1 VPFQNESHYPL
12 ISVVMATYNGAA
24 YIEVQLKS
32 ILQQT
37 YPNIEIIIVDDA
49 SQDDTVS
56 IIKNYAADHACIKL
70 FVNAVNT
77 GYIKTFEKG
86 LQLASGEFIAL
97 SDQDDIWLPSKI
109 STLYEKIGSHQI
121 VYSDSLLIDEEGNS
135 LHIKLSDRKRLTGFD
150 DCLCYT
156 IGNSAAGH
164 AMLITK
170 ELADSCIPFPSILP
184 HDYWIGFK
192 ATCKGPIKYIP
203 EPLVQYRQH
212 AANVFGVARSGSKIK
227 RIRPTRE
234 LKHQMIRDRIKLL
247 YASCPQDIP
256 QKQVLQNIL
265 DSYEN
270 FSLTNNLKRVSLF
283 FRYRD
288 KILAYKNR
296 SEWRKWLFCLK
307 MFASIQ

>member
-1 VPFQNESHYPL
+1 MPFQTESHYPL

-24 YIEVQLKS
+24 YVEEQLTS

-37 YPNIEIIIVDDA
+37 YPSIEIVIVDDA

-56 IIKNYAADHACIKL
+56 IIKKYAADHSSIKL
-70 FVNAVNT
+70 FVNAVNS
-77 GYIKTFEKG
+77 GYIKAFEKG
-86 LQLASGEFIAL
+86 LQMASGEFIAL
-97 SDQDDIWLPSKI
+97 SDQDDIWMPAKI
-109 STLYEKIGSHQI
+109 STLYEEIGSHPI
-121 VYSDSLLIDEEGNS
+121 VYSDSLLIDEDGNS
-135 LHIKLSDRKRLTGFD
+135 LNLKLSDRKRLVGFD

-170 ELADSCIPFPSILP
+170 ELAKSCIPFPSILP
-184 HDYWIGFK
+184 HDYWIGFR

-212 AANVFGVARSGSKIK
+212 AANVFGVARSGTKTK
-227 RIRPTRE
+227 RVRPTGKI
-234 LKHQMIRDRIKLL
+234 KHQMIRDRIKLL
-247 YASCPQDIP
+247 QESCPSNIP
-256 QKQVLQNIL
+256 QKQVLQNIER
-265 DSYEN
+265 SYEN
-270 FSLTNNLKRVSLF
+270 FSLSNNLRRVALF

-307 MFASIQ
+307 IFVTIQ